1 MWRVINYFEDHFI
14 LQNDIDKLF
23 EWARLNL
30 MKFHP
35 SKCKAL
41 SITYQRNILHNLP
54 FTIFNY
60 KLGSDHIDY
69 VSSQVDLGVTVTN
82 KLLWSNH
89 HDALTSKATS
99 QLGLL
104 MRTCHFTIDL
114 RQKRTFYLTLI
125 RSIFEH
131 CSIIWRPLSSN
142 QISKFQVIQKRAI
155 KWIIGQRF
163 DHLSD
168 LELYEKAK
176 ELNILPLKLKF

>member
-1 MWRVINYFEDHFI
+1 M
-14 LQNDIDKLF
+14 
-23 EWARLNL
+23 NL
-30 MKFHP
+30 SF
-35 SKCKAL
+35 S
-41 SITYQRNILHNLP
+41 YQHNILHNLL

-168 LELYEKAK
+168 LELYDKEK
-176 ELNILPLKLKF
+176 